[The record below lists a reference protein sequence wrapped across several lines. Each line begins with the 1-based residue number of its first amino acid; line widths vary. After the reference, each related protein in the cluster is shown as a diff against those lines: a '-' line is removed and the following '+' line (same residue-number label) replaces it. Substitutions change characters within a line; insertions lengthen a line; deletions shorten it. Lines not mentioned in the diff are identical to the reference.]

1 VQQLRA
7 EAVEGR
13 GALTQ
18 DGGGEDVG
26 ALEERACVCEDGG
39 VLEEGAQPR
48 AALQTGLLDADA
60 EAGLGA
66 DEGFLHKLTYTV
78 VAISIRSSKFRTGL
92 FNDDRLAGQFKLR
105 TDFAD
110 FWNRRSLGQLKFRIE
125 LIGQAARLLGAVN
138 SLARGAGRAG
148 GGTAGPAGPP
158 RSLIAVCVASVSPV
172 CAARKIVCL
181 LDFLAREDRPN
192 AVSALN
198 SQGEEPPAE
207 TQPPTCPNFFGVF
220 L

>member
-1 VQQLRA
+1 LPSK
-7 EAVEGR
+7 
-13 GALTQ
+13 
-18 DGGGEDVG
+18 
-26 ALEERACVCEDGG
+26 CV
-39 VLEEGAQPR
+39 LPNPKKMP
-48 AALQTGLLDADA
+48 AAAFCRRYQTSNLSNQSPVR
-60 EAGLGA
+60 
-66 DEGFLHKLTYTV
+66 YTV

-110 FWNRRSLGQLKFRIE
+110 FWNRRRLGQLKFRME
-125 LIGQAARLLGAVN
+125 LIGQAARLPGAVN

-158 RSLIAVCVASVSPV
+158 GSLIAVCVASVSQENPGNPGQEN
-172 CAARKIVCL
+172 RLPFGFFSTRGSSKR
-181 LDFLAREDRPN
+181 D

-207 TQPPTCPNFFGVF
+207 TQPPTCPNFFGVHF
-220 L
+220 NEGTVFFDRAERPNATR